1 MDGAKSP
8 RRHLRA
14 TCLVLAGFAVAGGA
28 EWRQSRYCWPGAEGE
43 PLAVRVAPPE
53 GFTRLPAAPGSFA
66 AWLRDLPLRPGRPEV
81 RLFDGRSK
89 GNQAAHEAVVAIE
102 VGRRDLQQC
111 ADAVIRLRAEWLW
124 SRGCEGELAFHF
136 TSGHLASWGEWKHGG
151 RPRVSGRTVTWSRTA
166 PADSSYAS
174 FRRYL
179 DNVFVYAG
187 SISLARE
194 LTRVADP
201 RLVEAGDVFIQG
213 GSPGHAVLVADVAA
227 DEQGRRAFLLIQSYM
242 PAQEIH
248 LLRNPA
254 TAGSPWYFAAELG
267 ELVTPEWTFR
277 FADLRRFPSPQCPPP
292 E

>member
-1 MDGAKSP
+1 MSP
-8 RRHLRA
+8 AYTPWRCVRA
-14 TCLVLAGFAVAGGA
+14 TSGWVAVLVLTAAAEPPAGRHG
-28 EWRQSRYCWPGAEGE
+28 WPDAEGE

-81 RLFDGRSK
+81 RLHDGRPK
-89 GNQAAHEAVVAIE
+89 RNQEAHEAVVAID

-124 SRGCEGELAFHF
+124 SGGCEDGLAFHF
-136 TSGHLASWGEWKHGG
+136 TSGHLASWDEWKYGG
-151 RPRVSGRTVTWSRTA
+151 RPRVSGREVSWSRRA
-166 PADSSYAS
+166 PADASYAS

-179 DNVFVYAG
+179 DTVFAFAG

-194 LTRVADP
+194 LVPVADP
-201 RLVEAGDVFIQG
+201 RLIEAGDVFIQA
-213 GSPGHAVLVADVAA
+213 GSPGHAVLVVDVAA
-227 DEQGRRAFLLIQSYM
+227 DEHGRRAFLLVQSYM

-254 TAGSPWYFAAELG
+254 TPGSPWYLAADSG
-267 ELVTPEWTFR
+267 ELATPEWTFR
-277 FADLRRFPSPQCPPP
+277 FADLRRFPSSPCPLP